1 MLFKANS
8 ILIAIFALV
17 VHASATAET
26 AQSSVNM
33 MRNISRSIGNF
44 SVTAVAPCEPDLN
57 TCEAFCDTDANQAES
72 YHSDCYEDCQDDLCD
87 FGKVELA
94 AFEFPLGSGTLT
106 NFSAFRDMSR
116 DTKLA
121 SYSALRVHADPDD
134 LLLSFCDGCRTV
146 EDWAALTGRPSP
158 KGIIA
163 LLALKL
169 TCALACAAGL

>member
-1 MLFKANS
+1 MVFKVNNILFV
-8 ILIAIFALV
+8 ILALA
-17 VHASATAET
+17 VHAGATVEA
-26 AQSSVNM
+26 APSSVNM

-94 AFEFPLGSGTLT
+94 AFEFPLGSGTL
-106 NFSAFRDMSR
+106 AFRDMSR

-121 SYSALRVHADPDD
+121 SYSALRAHADPD

-146 EDWAALTGRPSP
+146 
-158 KGIIA
+158 
-163 LLALKL
+163 
-169 TCALACAAGL
+169 